1 METIKK
7 IKKIISNVL
16 SIGESRV
23 KEDSKMQDFH
33 EWDSFNHLMLI
44 NEIEKEFQIELKSSQ
59 VNQVTSFQEIK
70 YAIEK
75 AKENEIL

>member
-7 IKKIISNVL
+7 IKKIISKVL
-16 SIGESRV
+16 SIDESKV
-23 KEDSKMQDFH
+23 KEDSKMQDFL

>member
-44 NEIEKEFQIELKSSQ
+44 NEIEKEFKIEIKSSQ
-59 VNQVTSFQEIK
+59 VNQMTTFQDIK
-70 YAIEK
+70 SAIEK
-75 AKENEIL
+75 AI